1 MENFHDVEDWNSRV
15 NFIGKFDNPHYSFFA
30 ARIIYEESPASLPKD
45 IYNQIHRLIAQRL
58 FSEEKQKFQ
67 TLKEV
72 EFELDQKYA
81 KAEESENK
89 EDFEILKEI
98 DSYTQQVRK
107 NYEVA

>member
-1 MENFHDVEDWNSRV
+1 M
-15 NFIGKFDNPHYSFFA
+15 
-30 ARIIYEESPASLPKD
+30 
-45 IYNQIHRLIAQRL
+45 